1 MIFKITIYYKNEN
14 DCKKIIKIPLNSQ
27 IQVLKS
33 EDIYFITL
41 GEGIDRYFYSL
52 KEEEINGFEVE
63 KIN

>member
-14 DCKKIIKIPLNSQ
+14 DYIKIIKIPLNSQ

-41 GEGIDRYFYSL
+41 GDDLDTYLYKLE
-52 KEEEINGFEVE
+52 EEEINGFEIRR
-63 KIN
+63 IN